1 MTWLRITLVLLAA
14 LAATSPAHASIQRQM
29 FCWDP
34 DVEFPI
40 ACAEEEEEDE
50 GDEEAGHTPGR
61 SITPYATATGIDRM
75 AGLASR

>member
-40 ACAEEEEEDE
+40 ACVEEEDDEE
-50 GDEEAGHTPGR
+50 GDDEPG
-61 SITPYATATGIDRM
+61 
-75 AGLASR
+75 